1 MFLNIFKSSVAGITT
16 SLILDTTTFNTL
28 PPTYEFILTIL
39 KIIAPILTAYF
50 TQVHLNKRNATKDAE
65 ISDELPK

>member
-16 SLILDTTTFNTL
+16 GMILDVSTMNTL
-28 PPTYEFILTIL
+28 PPTYEFILNIL

-50 TQVHLNKRNATKDAE
+50 TQVHLNKRKATKDAE
-65 ISDELPK
+65 ILDELPK